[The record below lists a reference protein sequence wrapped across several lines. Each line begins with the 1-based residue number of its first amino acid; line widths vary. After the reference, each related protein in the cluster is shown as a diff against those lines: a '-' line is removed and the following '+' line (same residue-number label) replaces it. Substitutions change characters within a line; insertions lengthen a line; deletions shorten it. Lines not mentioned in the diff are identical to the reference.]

1 MNNMNKKALLMSVV
15 SLIICVTMLIG
26 TTFAWFTDTATTA
39 VNQIKSGTLLVDL
52 EMKDDDGNWVSA
64 VDEVLDFVK
73 SSEAPEGE
81 MIYWEPGC
89 EYALQDVRVINNG
102 SLALK
107 YKVEIT
113 GINGDDIL
121 NRVIDW
127 TIKIGDT
134 EVEADSEFH
143 LTAGESHELTIVGK
157 MQESAGND
165 YMNKKIENIAIT
177 VVATQDTV
185 EYDSNGNTYDQDAT
199 YNGEV
204 AVVCNHENTEIV
216 SNEDGTHKIV
226 CTNPECGATV
236 DTVNCTD
243 LGHANGHKCECGYT
257 VTDCSITSYTYNRD
271 GTHTPIYS
279 CGANG
284 EAEACDPATGS
295 CAKCNNHVHVYTSAW
310 IHDDDNHWHVCTATG
325 CTATDN
331 KVDLAAHTY
340 THGYCQCGA
349 KDSKLSTVVNTSTD
363 ISLSSRTKLV
373 YNKTY
378 TQNTTITLIING
390 TATLSSSESQGTFAV
405 MTTKVDSQYNG
416 AVSSSS
422 YNVSSDGSFTIIKE
436 FTLNSDTDGFVLKDF
451 SNISELTVAGYSVY
465 EGTLDEYNGT
475 TND

>member
-26 TTFAWFTDTATTA
+26 TTFAWFTDTASTA
-39 VNQIKSGTLLVDL
+39 VNQIKSGTLDVDL
-52 EMKDDDGNWVSA
+52 EMKDDNGNWVSA

-73 SSEAPEGE
+73 SSEAPAGE

-121 NRVIDW
+121 NNVIDW
-127 TIKIGDT
+127 TIKIDDT

-157 MQESAGND
+157 MQESAGNE
-165 YMNKKIENIAIT
+165 YMEKKIENIAIT

-204 AVVCNHENTEIV
+204 TVVCNHENTEIV

-236 DTVNCTD
+236 DTVNCAD

-257 VTDCSITSYTYNRD
+257 ATDCSITSYTYNED

-284 EAEACDPATGS
+284 ESEACDPTTGS
-295 CAKCNNHVHVYTSAW
+295 CAKCHNHVHVYTSAW
-310 IHDDDNHWHVCTATG
+310 THDDDNHWHVCTATG

-349 KDSKLSTVVNTSTD
+349 TDPKLEVLDVSGLTNLNNTAAHGVKLSRQLNPGDTVVVHFT
-363 ISLSSRTKLV
+363 
-373 YNKTY
+373 
-378 TQNTTITLIING
+378 G
-390 TATLSSSESQGTFAV
+390 T
-405 MTTKVDSQYNG
+405 
-416 AVSSSS
+416 
-422 YNVSSDGSFTIIKE
+422 SDGSFRYALSRTKNQDMTGIV
-436 FTLNSDTDGFVLKDF
+436 NVTDGYETFDITNVLTVDG
-451 SNISELTVAGYSVY
+451 SNIAEWFVFKGSGYGVALENLTITRAEIYY
-465 EGTLDEYNGT
+465 GTLAEYNGT